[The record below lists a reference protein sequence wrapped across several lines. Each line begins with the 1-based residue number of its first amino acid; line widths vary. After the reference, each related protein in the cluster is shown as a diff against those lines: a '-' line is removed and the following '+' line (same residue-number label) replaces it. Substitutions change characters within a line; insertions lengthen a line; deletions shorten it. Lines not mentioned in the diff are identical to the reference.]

1 LLLNIK
7 PFTEAPE
14 DVDRRIKGIS
24 LLKGLSNNLRD
35 ASAEILQL
43 AILPIQKIQTIQNLV
58 DEANLVV
65 LELEEIIE
73 RYLKKPLQ
81 VNNNCL
87 KVHRMTWLI
96 TANEVEKLR
105 RRLQDLHISVSVKL
119 GMLNM

>member
-14 DVDRRIKGIS
+14 DVDRCIKGIS

-58 DEANLVV
+58 DETNLVV
-65 LELEEIIE
+65 LELEQIIE

-87 KVHRMTWLI
+87 KVHHMTWLI

-105 RRLQDLHISVSVKL
+105 RRLQDLHMSVSVKL